1 MKRIL
6 VVEDEDVIRDF
17 VVINLR
23 RAGYEVTEVPNGEA
37 ALQVFEETGGNFDVA
52 VLDIMMP
59 GLDGV
64 EVLRRLRRERIT
76 TPALFLTAKSEV
88 EQRVE
93 GLDAGADELLWGVA
107 NPSDAVLD
115 MWNLPGKDRSREKE
129 KGRDSYAMY
138 VRIMKSVAEIMNGA
152 T

>member
-1 MKRIL
+1 MRVL
-6 VVEDEDVIRDF
+6 VAEDDPKLLKTLLHIFRSNQFAADGVS
-17 VVINLR
+17 
-23 RAGYEVTEVPNGEA
+23 NGND
-37 ALQVFEETGGNFDVA
+37 ALAYALSGEYDGL

-93 GLDAGADELLWGVA
+93 GLDAGADDYL
-107 NPSDAVLD
+107 PSP
-115 MWNLPGKDRSREKE
+115 LPPPSCWPGPGLCCGGGTALCRTFSP
-129 KGRDSYAMY
+129 
-138 VRIMKSVAEIMNGA
+138 GA
-152 T
+152 GWR